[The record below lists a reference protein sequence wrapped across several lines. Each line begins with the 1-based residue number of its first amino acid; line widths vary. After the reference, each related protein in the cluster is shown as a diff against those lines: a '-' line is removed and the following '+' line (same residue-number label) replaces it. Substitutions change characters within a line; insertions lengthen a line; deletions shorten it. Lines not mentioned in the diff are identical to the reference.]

1 MKLII
6 IAVLVIAAAAGG
18 WWYWQQSH
26 ADVIKYQ
33 TGTVDRGDVT
43 QVVTA
48 TGQLNPV
55 LNVTIGSQISGNILK
70 LYGDYNTLV
79 KANQVVAVLD
89 PAPYLASLHQAQA
102 NVAYAQAALELAQLT
117 ANRKQELVKERAA
130 PQADLDTAIAD
141 LHQAEATVQIQQAN
155 QETAQV
161 NLDHCTITSPIDG
174 IVISRSVNVGE
185 TVAAGT
191 YAPVLF
197 TIANN
202 LSKMQIDASVAEGDV
217 GQLAAGQQVDFTV
230 DAYPTRTFHGVVAQ
244 VRNSPTTVENVV
256 TYDAV
261 VSVNNYD
268 QKLKP
273 GMTANI
279 AVVIA
284 QRTNVL
290 KIPNAALRFRPP
302 DATAA
307 AAPGTPSPAAGPS
320 PHPRERHDSTRTVYV
335 LPPSGKDPWPVQVRT
350 GITDGV
356 YTEVTDG
363 LREGDVVVNS
373 ILSSNPAMTG
383 QGGGFGMRRPF

>member
-6 IAVLVIAAAAGG
+6 VAILVLAAAAGG

-26 ADVIKYQ
+26 TEEIKYQ
-33 TGTVDRGDVT
+33 TGTISRGDIT

-79 KANQVVAVLD
+79 KENQVVAELD

-117 ANRKQELVKERAA
+117 ANRKQELVKEHAA
-130 PQADLDTAIAD
+130 PQADLDTAIAN
-141 LHQAEATVQIQQAN
+141 LHQAQATLQIQQAN

-161 NLDHCTITSPIDG
+161 NLDHCTITSPIKG
-174 IVISRSVNVGE
+174 IIISRSVNVGE

-197 TIANN
+197 TVAND

-217 GQLAAGQQVDFTV
+217 GQLAPGQNVNFTV
-230 DAYPTRTFHGVVAQ
+230 DAYPTRTFHGLVWQ
-244 VRNSPTTVENVV
+244 VRNAATTVENVV

-261 VSVNNYD
+261 VSVNND
-268 QKLKP
+268 DLKLKP

-279 AVVIA
+279 AVTIA

-302 DATAA
+302 DEPEPATANTPM
-307 AAPGTPSPAAGPS
+307 PGATPP
-320 PHPRERHDSTRTVYV
+320 PHPREKHDSSHTVYV
-335 LPPSGKDPWPVQVRT
+335 LVTGAKKPVPIQIHT
-350 GITDGV
+350 GITDGI

-363 LREGDVVVNS
+363 LHDGDVVVNS
-373 ILSSNPAMTG
+373 ILSNNPAMTG

>member
-1 MKLII
+1 MKRII
-6 IAVLVIAAAAGG
+6 LAVVILAAAAGG

-26 ADVIKYQ
+26 TEEVKYQ
-33 TGTVDRGDVT
+33 TGTVTRGDVT

-70 LYGDYNTLV
+70 LYADYNSPV
-79 KANQVVAVLD
+79 KANEVVAELD

-117 ANRKQELVKERAA
+117 ANRKQELVKEHAA
-130 PQADLDTAIAD
+130 PQADLDTAIAN
-141 LHQAEATVQIQQAN
+141 LHQAEATLQIQQAN

-197 TIANN
+197 TVANDLKN
-202 LSKMQIDASVAEGDV
+202 MQIDASVAEGDV
-217 GQLAAGQQVDFTV
+217 GQLQPGQKVNFLV
-230 DAYPTRTFHGVVAQ
+230 DAYPTRTFHGTVSE

-261 VSVNNYD
+261 VSVNND
-268 QKLKP
+268 ELKLKP

-279 AVVIA
+279 QVIIA
-284 QRTNVL
+284 QRINALRIV
-290 KIPNAALRFRPP
+290 NAALRFRPP
-302 DATAA
+302 DATPGTVPATP
-307 AAPGTPSPAAGPS
+307 APGAMPSP
-320 PHPRERHDSTRTVYV
+320 PHEKHDSSRTVYV
-335 LPPSGKDPWPVQVRT
+335 LVNGSNKPMPVQIRT
-350 GITDGV
+350 GISDGI
-356 YTEVTDG
+356 YTEILDG
-363 LREGDVVVNS
+363 LHEGDVVVTS
-373 ILSSNPAMTG
+373 IIPASPGTSAP
-383 QGGGFGMRRPF
+383 GGGFGMRRPF